1 MPSTD
6 SSGRSS
12 NRRTTTQRVVENSD
26 GALSSPRVAIV
37 SWSAEVSL
45 SSASVSW
52 ARTADR
58 TWTIVRSARN
68 SSGPVT
74 RVTRPS
80 TSDATGPAIAAAS
93 HVARTAGSGPG
104 TGESTGDDVQTVVGH
119 DRDVAVPVGASHG
132 QSGLLDEL
140 QRGRRGMAVV
150 VVPAHGYHREPGA
163 QPAHQVGILPGAAV
177 VGHLEHVDVQ

>member
-1 MPSTD
+1 VHQHQGDVVGGLLRVSDDAVDD

-26 GALSSPRVAIV
+26 GALSSPSVAIV

-52 ARTADR
+52 ARTADL

-74 RVTRPS
+74 KVTRPS
-80 TSDATGPAIAAAS
+80 TSDAAGPAMAAAS
-93 HVARTAGSGPG
+93 HVLRTADPRA
-104 TGESTGDDVQTVVGH
+104 T
-119 DRDVAVPVGASHG
+119 
-132 QSGLLDEL
+132 
-140 QRGRRGMAVV
+140 
-150 VVPAHGYHREPGA
+150 
-163 QPAHQVGILPGAAV
+163 
-177 VGHLEHVDVQ
+177 